1 MFTLQDLHDLMTGLC
16 DGDIEKDLY
25 FVKHMKR
32 LLQERYGQSIVFA
45 EIGGR
50 KNVVCFRNLCNLIV
64 SDKWRSDRD
73 VDDSTQRQK
82 IVKDA
87 ARLIAAEIREMTC
100 SMDVYPTTDDI
111 SGINQELIPP
121 LLQLFIESLIKSK
134 LKQSSLAQA
143 LIQAARPQSAIMP
156 LLFGLGVQ
164 LDHEFGS
171 EFLLMQ
177 LSRLG
182 FCVSYDEVTRFKC
195 SVMQSGH
202 ADVLNCATSASAF
215 TQFIAD
221 NVDHNVRT
229 LDGLHT
235 FHGMGIIGAMMPVV
249 VLCL

>member
-1 MFTLQDLHDLMTGLC
+1 MKAFELMCYKLETTCEKNVFTLQDLHDLMTGLC

-25 FVKHMKR
+25 SVKHRKHP
-32 LLQERYGQSIVFA
+32 LQERYGQSIVIV
-45 EIGGR
+45 ETGGR
-50 KNVVCFRNLCNLIV
+50 KNVVCFRNLCNVIV
-64 SDKWRSDRD
+64 SVKWRSERD
-73 VDDSTQRQK
+73 VDESMQRQK

-87 ARLIAAEIREMTC
+87 ARLIAAKIREMSC

-143 LIQAARPQSAIMP
+143 LIQAARLQSAIMP

-182 FCVSYDEVTRFKC
+182 FCVSYDEVT
-195 SVMQSGH
+195 
-202 ADVLNCATSASAF
+202 
-215 TQFIAD
+215 
-221 NVDHNVRT
+221 
-229 LDGLHT
+229 
-235 FHGMGIIGAMMPVV
+235 
-249 VLCL
+249 